1 MSVKTAKMEV
11 MLSTIRSKTM
21 LTLFLGTIAFIFL
34 VIFALFMPMPGLYGG
49 DEFISDMALMAAG
62 LFGGLAMI
70 GYFED

>member
-1 MSVKTAKMEV
+1 MM
-11 MLSTIRSKTM
+11 
-21 LTLFLGTIAFIFL
+21 TLFLGTIAFIFL

-70 GYFED
+70 GYFEDK